1 MRILL
6 QRVRTFYVVLRDPNL
21 QPFRGAWRL
30 PLIAESSSRPR
41 HRFIKEDLKRTM
53 KADTGRSRVS
63 SRVRRTRVA
72 ILLAVLFAANASAL
86 ANAISVTSPDH
97 PQTFT
102 YGEMIWHELCQRKSG
117 ELVARITFS
126 NLPYVGDDTPRTDEP
141 FDFHFPGIQVDS
153 ARGVFFARSGHGEL
167 IPVARIRQFPLY
179 GWIDLSPGAKIYLLK
194 DRGRVTATLT
204 ATDFPR
210 GGIRW
215 IQMDN
220 NFSLQN
226 LLTALLREFHERLDN

>member
-1 MRILL
+1 M
-6 QRVRTFYVVLRDPNL
+6 P
-21 QPFRGAWRL
+21 
-30 PLIAESSSRPR
+30 
-41 HRFIKEDLKRTM
+41 
-53 KADTGRSRVS
+53 
-63 SRVRRTRVA
+63 A

-86 ANAISVTSPDH
+86 ADAITITSPDH

-102 YGEMIWHELCQRKSG
+102 YGEMIWHQLYERTSG
-117 ELVARITFS
+117 ELATRITFS

-141 FDFHFPGIQVDS
+141 FDFRFPSVRFDS
-153 ARGVFFARSGHGEL
+153 ARGIFFAKSGHGEL
-167 IPVARIRQFPLY
+167 ITVARLRQFPIY
-179 GWIDLSPGAKIYLLK
+179 DWIDLSPSAKIYLLK

-204 ATDFPR
+204 ATDLPR

-226 LLTALLREFHERLDN
+226 LLAALFRDFQRLDN